1 MNKNLTSDRRVSD
14 TCSSDASTRK
24 RKVSVLI
31 PAYNEQEVIPELYS
45 RMKAL
50 MDSNP
55 NYDWEVLLVNDGSSD
70 NTLPL
75 LSKMH
80 ADDPRFRYID
90 LSRNFGK
97 ETAMMA
103 GFDYVTGDC
112 MVIMDADLQHP
123 PETIPAMLAEWENGY
138 DDVYGQRLTRGRES
152 ILRKKLSLLYY
163 RLLHKVSDSPVMENT
178 GDFRLLDRSCIDAL
192 VKMRECHRYTKGMY
206 CYIGFRKKGVPFE
219 QADRQT
225 GESKFNFF
233 RLFRLGLEGLTSHTT
248 MPLRIATVLGTVVSL
263 LAVAYALYI
272 FIKTIVVG
280 EPVAG
285 FPTLMITLLFLG
297 GIVLITLGIIG
308 EYLGRVFDE
317 VKHRPVYFIREI
329 DGKKPTLKNDEHDNN

>member
-1 MNKNLTSDRRVSD
+1 
-14 TCSSDASTRK
+14 
-24 RKVSVLI
+24 
-31 PAYNEQEVIPELYS
+31 
-45 RMKAL
+45 
-50 MDSNP
+50 
-55 NYDWEVLLVNDGSSD
+55 
-70 NTLPL
+70 
-75 LSKMH
+75 
-80 ADDPRFRYID
+80 
-90 LSRNFGK
+90 
-97 ETAMMA
+97 
-103 GFDYVTGDC
+103 

-123 PETIPAMLAEWENGY
+123 PETIPAMLVEWENGY

-329 DGKKPTLKNDEHDNN
+329 DGKKPTLKNDEHENN